1 MSCIE
6 RIRLYTGFSRETF
19 FGSPMVQDAVIRNL
33 QTLAESTQRL
43 TDRAKGAE
51 SSVPW
56 RSIAGFRNVLT
67 HNYLEVDLEV
77 VWSVVEKDIPAWGP
91 QPKDCIG
98 PPTRKLLERFSDGGE
113 QTGNSVYGL
122 RGASAG
128 VRT

>member
-1 MSCIE
+1 MKAGTSSDRLFLEHIISCIE

-77 VWSVVEKDIPAWGP
+77 VWSVVEKDIPALWSAA
-91 QPKDCIG
+91 QRLHRA
-98 PPTRKLLERFSDGGE
+98 T
-113 QTGNSVYGL
+113 NSE
-122 RGASAG
+122 
-128 VRT
+128 TP